1 MSDRRRIGG
10 LGASLLLALALA
22 GCGFQPVYKGGD
34 RGVTVPQMAAISVA
48 PIDDRL
54 GWTRALSESADR
66 LGQVVRNHL
75 LDLLTPRG
83 APARPLYR
91 LEVKLRETK
100 DGLALEQD
108 ESVTRFNLTLHATF
122 EMNDLRTDQMM
133 LEGSTRAI
141 AAYNVVRSDYAN
153 LIAERDARSR
163 SSQEVAQE
171 IKTRIAVYFRRQA
184 QTARR

>member
-1 MSDRRRIGG
+1 MFDRRHIGG
-10 LGASLLLALALA
+10 FSVSLLLALAVG
-22 GCGFQPVYKGGD
+22 GCGFEPVYKGGA

-54 GWTRALSESADR
+54 G
-66 LGQVVRNHL
+66 QVVRNHL
-75 LDLLTPRG
+75 LDLLTPKG
-83 APARPLYR
+83 TPARPLYR

-122 EMNDLRTDQMM
+122 EMNDLRTDRKI

-171 IKTRIAVYFRRQA
+171 IKTRIAVYFRRQDQA
-184 QTARR
+184 LLR

>member
-1 MSDRRRIGG
+1 MFDRRKIGG
-10 LGASLLLALALA
+10 LGISSLLALTVA
-22 GCGFQPVYKGGD
+22 GCGFQPVYKGGA
-34 RGVTVPQMAAISVA
+34 RGGTVPQMAAISVA

-54 GWTRALSESADR
+54 G
-66 LGQVVRNHL
+66 QVVRNHL
-75 LDLLTPRG
+75 LDLLTPKG

-108 ESVTRFNLTLHATF
+108 ESVTRFNLTLHAAF
-122 EMNDLRTDQMM
+122 EMNDLRTDRKI
-133 LEGSTRAI
+133 LEGATRAI

-163 SSQEVAQE
+163 SSKEVAQE
-171 IKTRIAVYFRRQA
+171 IKARIAVYFRRQEQA
-184 QTARR
+184 ALR

>member
-1 MSDRRRIGG
+1 MSERRRIAGIG
-10 LGASLLLALALA
+10 VSALLALAVG
-22 GCGFQPVYKGGD
+22 GCGFQPVYKGGA
-34 RGVTVPQMAAISVA
+34 RGATVPQMAAISVA
-48 PIDDRL
+48 PIDDR
-54 GWTRALSESADR
+54 T
-66 LGQVVRNHL
+66 GQLVRNHL

-122 EMNDLRTDQMM
+122 EMNELRSDRT
-133 LEGSTRAI
+133 LLSGSTRAI

-153 LIAERDARSR
+153 LIAERDARAR

-171 IKTRIAVYFRRQA
+171 IKTRIAVYFRRQEQA
-184 QTARR
+184 FLR

>member
-1 MSDRRRIGG
+1 MFDRRKFGR
-10 LGASLLLALALA
+10 LGVSLLLGLAVA
-22 GCGFQPVYKGGD
+22 GCGFQPVYKGGA
-34 RGVTVPQMAAISVA
+34 RGGTVPQMAAISVA
-48 PIDDRL
+48 PID
-54 GWTRALSESADR
+54 DR

-91 LEVKLRETK
+91 LEVELRETK

-122 EMNDLRTDQMM
+122 EMNDLRTDQTI
-133 LEGSTRAI
+133 LEGKTRAI

-171 IKTRIAVYFRRQA
+171 IKTRIAVYFRRQR
-184 QTARR
+184 QVSLH